1 MLEERGQVIAIEQG
15 AVRVRVNRQSSCGS
29 CQAKAACGQGL
40 MQTIQSERCH
50 EVRALTDLSL
60 QEGDFVVL
68 GVSEDLL
75 LRSAFMVYLLP
86 LLALIAGAVLGQQLG
101 LTEGWSVLLAG
112 LAFAASGVYLY
123 RFNKRNTDNT
133 SLMPVVLRAEL
144 AVQQN

>member
-15 AVRVRVNRQSSCGS
+15 AVRVRVNRQSACGS
-29 CQAKAACGQGL
+29 CQVRAACGQGL
-40 MQTIQSERCH
+40 MQVMQSEHCH

-60 QEGDFVVL
+60 QEGDYVVL

-75 LRSAFMVYLLP
+75 LRSALMVYLLP
-86 LLALIAGAVLGQQLG
+86 LLALIVGAVLGQQLG
-101 LTEGWSVLLAG
+101 LTEGWSILLAS

-123 RFNKRNTDNT
+123 SFNKRNTNNT
-133 SLMPVVLRAEL
+133 NFMPVVLRAGL